1 MDGRMVRGDGGWV
14 FWKQKGKEGKMI
26 GNGRVGIR
34 VEFNLERLTSRGQM
48 VVEDK
53 LFLILLGKS
62 IADSYIAVRVRREE
76 NVRLLRGNY
85 SFFLLFLFLFSS
97 LNME

>member
-1 MDGRMVRGDGGWV
+1 MV
-14 FWKQKGKEGKMI
+14 
-26 GNGRVGIR
+26 GNGRVGTR

-62 IADSYIAVRVRREE
+62 IADS
-76 NVRLLRGNY
+76 
-85 SFFLLFLFLFSS
+85 
-97 LNME
+97 